1 MIITQTPYRISLFGG
16 GSDYPAW
23 YLNHGGRVLSFSIN
37 KYCYVSVR
45 QLPPFFKHKIR
56 VSYSK
61 VETVDHYSQ
70 IQHPAVREALRLYAP
85 NKGLEIQHHGD
96 LPAQS
101 GVGSSSAFAVGL
113 LNGVQRL
120 NGSKLENSE
129 LAQLAIDFEQNE
141 LRENV
146 GSQDQI
152 ACALGGIN
160 TIDFERNGK
169 WTAKKP
175 NLSEP
180 QIDNIN
186 KYLYAVFTGVPRLSS
201 DVSVQLVDSIKSHNK
216 LMDRNVELVEE
227 ALKIFKSESDFSGIG
242 ELLNEGWAIKK
253 ALNPASVNPPLENIW
268 LQGLKAGAT
277 GGKVLGAGGG
287 GFLLFWVPPQNRAKF
302 ENEFTMGVHVP
313 VRISHGGA
321 RVLLDEDAV
330 EY

>member
-45 QLPPFFKHKIR
+45 QLPPFFQHKIR

-70 IQHPAVREALRLYAP
+70 IQHPAVREALRIYSP
-85 NKGLEIQHHGD
+85 NEGLEIQHHGD

-113 LNGVQRL
+113 LNGVHRL
-120 NGSKLENSE
+120 NGSMLENTE

-141 LRENV
+141 LKENV

-160 TIDFERNGK
+160 IIDFKKNGL
-169 WTAKKP
+169 WTAHKP
-175 NLSEP
+175 DLSES
-180 QIDNIN
+180 QINAIN
-186 KYLYAVFTGVPRLSS
+186 DYLYVVFTGVHRLSS
-201 DVSVQLVDSIKSHNK
+201 DVSVQLVDSFKSHNR
-216 LMDRNVELVEE
+216 LMDRNIELVED
-227 ALKIFKSESDFSGIG
+227 ALKIFKLESDLSGIG

-253 ALNPASVNPPLENIW
+253 ALNPASVNSALEEIW
-268 LQGLKAGAT
+268 LKGLKAGAT

-287 GFLLFWVPPQNRAKF
+287 GFLLFWVSPQNRVKF
-302 ENEFTMGVHVP
+302 ENEFSMGVHVP
-313 VRISHGGA
+313 VRISYGGTK
-321 RVLLDEDAV
+321 VLLDQS
-330 EY
+330 